1 MNRIIKLVKSLE
13 DLGALI
19 YGVNEIVKYEIR
31 KEGGGLSL
39 DLLAPL
45 ADSIVQTLIF
55 SVVKCVG
62 VKGVTRAGRGYISKR
77 FLVLLHRLNNIRIS
91 NYFHC

>member
-1 MNRIIKLVKSLE
+1 MNRIIKFVKSLE

-39 DLLAPL
+39 DLLAPF
-45 ADSIVQTLIF
+45 ADSIVQTLF
-55 SVVKCVG
+55 
-62 VKGVTRAGRGYISKR
+62 
-77 FLVLLHRLNNIRIS
+77 FQ
-91 NYFHC
+91 

>member
-19 YGVNEIVKYEIR
+19 YGVNEIVEYEIR

-39 DLLAPL
+39 DLLAPF
-45 ADSIVQTLIF
+45 ADSIVQTLF
-55 SVVKCVG
+55 
-62 VKGVTRAGRGYISKR
+62 
-77 FLVLLHRLNNIRIS
+77 FQ
-91 NYFHC
+91 